1 MFKQMHSLNR
11 IILPFKDQ
19 KSLDLVQKEGVT
31 SEYPSTYLHIAFCS
45 LKNDGIP
52 NHKSIKISIL
62 SFTTSTSR
70 KCITRC
76 LLGLKCNE
84 INNKAA
90 KFGQTI
96 FNPWPTP
103 AASKLRK
110 TEILKFAECCKFTT
124 AADLNFH
131 DLYI

>member
-1 MFKQMHSLNR
+1 MRLKNISTALKWIREVEAITVKANFAKTKCA
-11 IILPFKDQ
+11 ILSKNT
-19 KSLDLVQKEGVT
+19 K
-31 SEYPSTYLHIAFCS
+31 TYLPTAV
-45 LKNDGIP
+45 LRQ
-52 NHKSIKISIL
+52 L
-62 SFTTSTSR
+62 Q
-70 KCITRC
+70 
-76 LLGLKCNE
+76 GLKCNE

-131 DLYI
+131 GLYT